1 MGEKLKAFWI
11 DSFNWK
17 RLGPPGDP
25 FFVHHTR
32 FFDSQEPQDWGRFF
46 GRVRFYVW
54 RYWGERREERRRE
67 VAGERVDRS
76 TAPPLLPLTS
86 RKTSATRR
94 LRNVLVLIQLK
105 PFARLLYRF
114 RHTSVVSLRIVLGA
128 KKRKVLALHLFS
140 FEKNIY
146 IYSASKCEKKK
157 KQAS

>member
-1 MGEKLKAFWI
+1 MCDVTEG
-11 DSFNWK
+11 
-17 RLGPPGDP
+17 
-25 FFVHHTR
+25 
-32 FFDSQEPQDWGRFF
+32 
-46 GRVRFYVW
+46 
-54 RYWGERREERRRE
+54 REEKKE
-67 VAGERVDRS
+67 EEKSQERVDRS

-140 FEKNIY
+140 FEKKIY
-146 IYSASKCEKKK
+146 IFGQQVREEEEAS
-157 KQAS
+157 